1 MVSISAMEVKLTQ
14 KPVLQMQRLS
24 TSMLDLFPCQNWV
37 SVLPF
42 RHRLFPTDVGTFQI
56 RWPHHSVEWMHLQ
69 GWTAKVPEPSQYPG
83 AVSEVFKWL
92 GFLLCFVF
100 YSLGNWT
107 HGSVQAS
114 LGTDSVAQASS
125 VALLPCHPWVS
136 IITGLHDQAR
146 LLHCSYLLPTHPLKF
161 ILSHIADIRNIPGFT

>member
-1 MVSISAMEVKLTQ
+1 MVSITAIEVKLTQ

-24 TSMLDLFPCQNWV
+24 TSMLDLFPAKTESQSCPSDTGSLLQMLALSKSDGPTTLWDECTCKDEQQRLQSPV
-37 SVLPF
+37 STLVQSPKC
-42 RHRLFPTDVGTFQI
+42 
-56 RWPHHSVEWMHLQ
+56 SS
-69 GWTAKVPEPSQYPG
+69 GWA
-83 AVSEVFKWL
+83 F
-92 GFLLCFVF
+92 FFF
-100 YSLGNWT
+100 YSLSNWT

-146 LLHCSYLLPTHPLKF
+146 LLHCSYPLPTRPLKF
-161 ILSHIADIRNIPGFT
+161 ILSHIADIRNILGFT